1 VEDWKIGKLDTILH
15 SFRPSGL
22 PVFQPSNLPPFA
34 AGHHRVTDIVSAA
47 GLPGTKQAGPYLARL
62 R

>member
-1 VEDWKIGKLDTILH
+1 LH
-15 SFRPSGL
+15 PSI
-22 PVFQPSNLPPFA
+22 LPPFA

-47 GLPGTKQAGPYLARL
+47 GLPGTKQADPYLARL